1 MASFLLTPI
10 LRIEAAASG
19 KIGKKQKIDIRPMFE
34 QLASNPMAA
43 AIAAA
48 ITIIII
54 TVLAAGAFA
63 RRKYGEFLS
72 GYWAATPDFAAS
84 ANLQEFQLFIAP
96 SDGPAGYNFQNHH
109 TRKGYLIVVDA
120 KGAPVANQ
128 AVEIHVRP
136 AVGAGAR
143 SLAAPFRGRLTFS
156 SEAPLALPAELEFAV
171 SAFHGTLTL
180 FDGDKVYA
188 ALAKDYA
195 TTEVAL
201 RAYAEPA
208 E

>member
-1 MASFLLTPI
+1 
-10 LRIEAAASG
+10 
-19 KIGKKQKIDIRPMFE
+19 MFTAND
-34 QLASNPMAA
+34 LSPKSIIIA
-43 AIAAA
+43 AIAVVV
-48 ITIIII
+48 IVII
-54 TVLAAGAFA
+54 AAGAHA

-96 SDGPAGYNFQNHH
+96 SEGSH
-109 TRKGYLIVVDA
+109 TRKGYLIIVDA

-128 AVEIHVRP
+128 AVELDLRP
-136 AVGAGAR
+136 APGAGAR
-143 SLAAPFRGRLTFS
+143 SLAGPFRGRLAVS
-156 SEAPLALPAELEFAV
+156 SEAPLSLPAALEFTV

>member
-1 MASFLLTPI
+1 MARPGAETKQII
-10 LRIEAAASG
+10 LATAVVVVI
-19 KIGKKQKIDIRPMFE
+19 
-34 QLASNPMAA
+34 L
-43 AIAAA
+43 IAAA
-48 ITIIII
+48 
-54 TVLAAGAFA
+54 AAAA

-96 SDGPAGYNFQNHH
+96 GDGAAALGRRA
-109 TRKGYLIVVDA
+109 RKGYLIIVDA

-128 AVEIHVRP
+128 AVEIHLRP
-136 AVGAGAR
+136 AFGAGAR
-143 SLAAPFRGRLTFS
+143 SLAGPFRGRLTFGG
-156 SEAPLALPAELEFAV
+156 EAPLALPAALEFAV

-180 FDGDKVYA
+180 FDGDRVYA

-208 E
+208 DELD

>member
-1 MASFLLTPI
+1 
-10 LRIEAAASG
+10 
-19 KIGKKQKIDIRPMFE
+19 MFE
-34 QLASNPMAA
+34 RLASNPIAA

-96 SDGPAGYNFQNHH
+96 SDGPAGYNFHNFQNHQNLQNHH

-201 RAYAEPA
+201 RAYAEPT